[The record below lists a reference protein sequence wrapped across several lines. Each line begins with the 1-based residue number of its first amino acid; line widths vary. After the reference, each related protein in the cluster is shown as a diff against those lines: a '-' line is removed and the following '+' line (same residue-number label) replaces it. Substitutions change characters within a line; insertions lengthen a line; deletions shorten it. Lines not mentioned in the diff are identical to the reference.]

1 MRHNKIRYFMIALS
15 VWTLTCFFASTGM
28 ASFLSVR
35 TNYSVLTPD
44 GDGVKDYT
52 NISFTIPSAGTVKIK
67 ISQVLSKERVDTAEK
82 QYILVRNL
90 PHSGG
95 KYYNQAGTYTVKW
108 NGTNDAGQVVQNGIY
123 RVQIIFIPEKG
134 KQLVDSISIR
144 VEVIPI
150 FTDLKFL
157 PDPFTPGKEKATIE
171 YRLTKK
177 ALVRVRIT
185 GLSGIIFT
193 RNWKM
198 ESPDKFFVD
207 WNGKDQRTGRVAA
220 PGEYKVHLEARI
232 GDGEPVAM
240 STNFHITRYLAVEA
254 ISATPRTFDPKD
266 KGGNFSTRIAFMV
279 DNPNV
284 DYTVIIQDQSGNTVW
299 NKNFSSDYLRARG
312 FPSRRK
318 EFSWG
323 GLRDITL
330 TGSYVLKRT
339 EVTKEGEELIE
350 KTVAETV
357 NFQPI
362 IIGNLIYTN
371 NGKLDRGNVLQQL
384 KKDKLLYQKGDQYEY
399 RGAWWTIADVKFDKK
414 VINYLPNGVYT
425 IRIRVK
431 DPGSQKVSA
440 EFGTEVTIHSQI
452 KFKLCV
458 RDITPGDEQ
467 PEYQKQDASRLD
479 TKKPSLI
486 SSRSNES
493 ILNKTLLDQYQTLI
507 DQYQVSW
514 CQDEE
519 KIEGYK
525 TNKISN
531 FAIKGGTLKKGL
543 KNDVKIFD
551 PASLKWI
558 TAEKISPYLD
568 FRDDRIRIWFRVTKD
583 ADVRAQIRSSKGGVI
598 RRLTDKKA
606 HLASDISHSFFEWDG
621 FDDEGQIVPN
631 GFYIIDISATDTDPA
646 APKTLTTSPVISAED
661 IRRLTL
667 IDRKNSS
674 LLPQPKIEGSTQNI
688 VELFAFK
695 PVSSFNEISGYDNLG
710 GSGLNELLEK
720 SVSSTRQ
727 EQRDQE
733 GNFSIIFNNYD
744 GDEFFLEY
752 FYTAFTEK
760 KVSENESYYQI
771 TPVGKIAVKRSFDAG
786 GDKQQCKIDGE
797 WKEDLKPGIYDLW
810 VFAMKPGACRGS
822 TYGYNRYSRDP
833 DINWGRIEDLVECF
847 QSESMTV
854 KKIKVRAL
862 GHLTEAGAHL
872 KKVLAEGFST
882 MAAKAGASR

>member
-1 MRHNKIRYFMIALS
+1 
-15 VWTLTCFFASTGM
+15 M
-28 ASFLSVR
+28 ASLLSVR

-67 ISQVLSKERVDTAEK
+67 ISQVLSKERVDTTEK

-123 RVQIIFIPEKG
+123 RVQIIFLPEEG

-185 GLSGIIFT
+185 GPSGIIFS

-207 WNGKDQRTGRVAA
+207 WNGKDQQTGRVAV

-240 STNFHITRYLAVEA
+240 STNFHISRYLAVEA

-323 GLRDITL
+323 GLRDITI

-339 EVTKEGEELIE
+339 EVTKEREELIE

-357 NFQPI
+357 NFPPI
-362 IIGNLIYTN
+362 IIRRLIYNN

-414 VINYLPNGVYT
+414 VINYLPNGTYT

-458 RDITPGDEQ
+458 RDITPGDKQ
-467 PEYQKQDASRLD
+467 PDYKKRDAPQFD
-479 TKKPSLI
+479 TNKPHLNSLG
-486 SSRSNES
+486 NNKS
-493 ILNKTLLDQYQTLI
+493 ILNKTLMDQYQTLV

-519 KIEGYK
+519 KIV
-525 TNKISN
+525 SN

-551 PASLKWI
+551 SASLKWV
-558 TAEKISPYLD
+558 TVEKISPYLD

-598 RRLTDKKA
+598 RRLPDKKA
-606 HLASDISHSFFEWDG
+606 HLASNISHSFFEWDG
-621 FDDEGQIVPN
+621 FDDEGKIAPN

-646 APKTLTTSPVISAED
+646 TPKTLTTSPVISAED

-674 LLPQPKIEGSTQNI
+674 LLPQPKTEGSTLNV
-688 VELFAFK
+688 VELFAFN
-695 PVSSFNEISGYDNLG
+695 PVFSFNEISGYDEDS
-710 GSGLNELLEK
+710 GSGLSELLEK
-720 SVSSTRQ
+720 SESSARQ
-727 EQRDQE
+727 EKRGQE

-752 FYTAFTEK
+752 FYTAFTEQM
-760 KVSENESYYQI
+760 SENESYYQI
-771 TPVGKIAVKRSFDAG
+771 APVGKITVKSSFDAG
-786 GDKQQCKIDGE
+786 GDKQQCKIDGK

-810 VFAMKPGACRGS
+810 VFAMKPGVCKESMYR
-822 TYGYNRYSRDP
+822 YNGYSRNSDHK
-833 DINWGRIEDLVECF
+833 WKRIDKLVECF

>member
-1 MRHNKIRYFMIALS
+1 M
-15 VWTLTCFFASTGM
+15 
-28 ASFLSVR
+28 
-35 TNYSVLTPD
+35 LTPD
-44 GDGVKDYT
+44 GDGIQDNT
-52 NISFTIPSAGTVKIK
+52 NISFTIPAAGTVKIK
-67 ISQVLSKERVDTAEK
+67 ISQVLSKEREDTAEK

-90 PHSGG
+90 PHAGG
-95 KYYNQAGTYTVKW
+95 KYYDLAGTYTVKW

-123 RVQIIFIPEKG
+123 RVQIIFLPRAG
-134 KQLVDSISIR
+134 KQVVDSISLR

-177 ALVRVRIT
+177 ALVRVQIVGPR
-185 GLSGIIFT
+185 GILFT
-193 RNWKM
+193 RNWRT

-207 WNGKDQRTGRVAA
+207 WNGKDQQTGQMAT
-220 PGEYKVHLEARI
+220 PGEYKVFLEARI
-232 GDGEPVAM
+232 GDREPVLM

-279 DNPNV
+279 DHPSV

-299 NKNFSSDYLRARG
+299 NKNFSSTYDQGRG
-312 FPSRRK
+312 FSSRRK

-323 GLRDITL
+323 GLRNITL

-339 EVTKEGEELIE
+339 EVTKEGKESIE
-350 KTVAETV
+350 KTVAKTV
-357 NFQPI
+357 TFRPI
-362 IIGNLIYTN
+362 IISDLIYYN
-371 NGKLDRGNVLQQL
+371 NGKLDTRNVLQQL

-399 RGAWWTIADVKFDKK
+399 NGAWWTIADVKFDKK
-414 VINYLPNGVYT
+414 IINYLPNGVYT
-425 IRIRVK
+425 IRIRVR

-467 PEYQKQDASRLD
+467 PENQKQETSQLD
-479 TKKPSLI
+479 TNRSLLA
-486 SSRSNES
+486 SSQSTADV
-493 ILNKTLLDQYQTLI
+493 LDKTLRDQYQTLMN
-507 DQYQVSW
+507 QYQVSW
-514 CQDEE
+514 CQDED
-519 KIEGYK
+519 KSEGYK
-525 TNKISN
+525 INKISH
-531 FAIKGGTLKKGL
+531 FPIKGGTLKKGL

-551 PASLKWI
+551 AASLKWI

-568 FRDDRIRIWFRVTKD
+568 FQDDKVRIWFRVTKD
-583 ADVRAQIRSSKGGVI
+583 ADVRARIRSSKGGVI
-598 RRLTDKKA
+598 RRLAAKKA

-621 FDDEGQIVPN
+621 LDDEGKIVPN

-646 APKTLTTSPVISAED
+646 APKTLTTSPVISVED

-667 IDRKNSS
+667 IDRNNST
-674 LLPQPKIEGSTQNI
+674 LLPLSKIEGGTPNA

-695 PVSSFNEISGYDNLG
+695 PVYSFNEISGYDNLG

-720 SVSSTRQ
+720 SKTSARQ

-733 GNFSIIFNNYD
+733 GNFSIVLNNYD

-752 FYTAFTEK
+752 FYTAFTET

-771 TPVGKIAVKRSFDAG
+771 TPVGTITVKRSFDAG

-797 WKEDLKPGIYDLW
+797 WKEDIRSGIYDLW
-810 VFAMKPGACRGS
+810 VFAMKPGVCKGAG
-822 TYGYNRYSRDP
+822 YGYNRYSRDP
-833 DINWGRIEDLVECF
+833 DINWGRIENLVECF
-847 QSESMTV
+847 QTESMTV
-854 KKIKVRAL
+854 KKIQVRAL
-862 GHLTEAGAHL
+862 GHLTEVGTHL
-872 KKVLAEGFST
+872 KNVLAEGFAT
-882 MAAKAGASR
+882 MASKAGASR

>member
-1 MRHNKIRYFMIALS
+1 MRQNKIRYFLIALS
-15 VWTLTCFFASTGM
+15 VWALTCFFSSTSM
-28 ASFLSVR
+28 ASLLSVR

-67 ISQVLSKERVDTAEK
+67 ISQVLSKERVDTTEK

-123 RVQIIFIPEKG
+123 RVQIIFLPEEG

-185 GLSGIIFT
+185 GPSGIIFS

-207 WNGKDQRTGRVAA
+207 WNGKDQQTGRVAV

-240 STNFHITRYLAVEA
+240 STNFHISRYLAVEA

-318 EFSWG
+318 EFGWG
-323 GLRDITL
+323 GLRDITIV
-330 TGSYVLKRT
+330 GSYVLKRT

-350 KTVAETV
+350 KTIAETV
-357 NFQPI
+357 NFPPI
-362 IIGNLIYTN
+362 IIRKLIYNN
-371 NGKLDRGNVLQQL
+371 NGKLDGGNVLQQL

-414 VINYLPNGVYT
+414 VINYLPNGTYT

-458 RDITPGDEQ
+458 RDITPGDKQ
-467 PEYQKQDASRLD
+467 PDYQKQEAPQFD
-479 TKKPSLI
+479 TNKPHLNSPGNNK
-486 SSRSNES
+486 ST
-493 ILNKTLLDQYQTLI
+493 LNKTLM

-514 CQDEE
+514 CQDEG
-519 KIEGYK
+519 KSEGYK
-525 TNKISN
+525 SNKISN

-551 PASLKWI
+551 SAALKWV
-558 TAEKISPYLD
+558 TVEKISPYLD

-598 RRLTDKKA
+598 RRLPDKKA
-606 HLASDISHSFFEWDG
+606 HLASDISHSVFEWDG
-621 FDDEGQIVPN
+621 FDDEGKIAPN

-646 APKTLTTSPVISAED
+646 TPKTLTTSPVISAED

-674 LLPQPKIEGSTQNI
+674 LLPQPKTEGSTLNV
-688 VELFAFK
+688 VELFAFN
-695 PVSSFNEISGYDNLG
+695 PVFSFNEISGYDEDS
-710 GSGLNELLEK
+710 GSGLSELLEK
-720 SVSSTRQ
+720 SESSARQ
-727 EQRDQE
+727 EKRGQE

-752 FYTAFTEK
+752 FYTAFTEQM
-760 KVSENESYYQI
+760 SENESYYQI
-771 TPVGKIAVKRSFDAG
+771 APVGKITVKSSFDAG
-786 GDKQQCKIDGE
+786 GDKQQCKIDGK

-810 VFAMKPGACRGS
+810 VFAMKPGVCKESMYR
-822 TYGYNRYSRDP
+822 YNGYSRNSDHK
-833 DINWGRIEDLVECF
+833 WKRIEKLVECF

>member
-1 MRHNKIRYFMIALS
+1 MALS
-15 VWTLTCFFASTGM
+15 VGVLICFCASTSP
-28 ASFLSVR
+28 AALLSVR
-35 TNYSVLTPD
+35 TDYAVLTPD
-44 GDGVKDYT
+44 GDGIQDYT
-52 NISFTIPSAGTVKIK
+52 NISFTIPAAGTVKIK
-67 ISQVLSKERVDTAEK
+67 ISQVLSKDREDAVEK

-90 PHSGG
+90 PHAGG
-95 KYYNQAGTYTVKW
+95 KYYEQAGTYTVKW

-123 RVQIIFIPEKG
+123 RIQIIFLPREG
-134 KQLVDSISIR
+134 KQLVDAISIR

-177 ALVRVRIT
+177 ALVRVQIVGPR
-185 GLSGIIFT
+185 GILFT
-193 RNWKM
+193 RNWRT

-207 WNGKDQRTGRVAA
+207 WNGRDQQTGQMAT
-220 PGEYKVHLEARI
+220 PGEYKVYLEARI
-232 GDGEPVAM
+232 GDRQPVLM

-279 DNPNV
+279 DHPSV

-299 NKNFSSDYLRARG
+299 NKNFSSAYDQSRY
-312 FPSRRK
+312 PSKRK

-339 EVTKEGEELIE
+339 EVTKEGKELIE
-350 KTVAETV
+350 KTVAQTV
-357 NFQPI
+357 KFRPI
-362 IIGNLIYTN
+362 IISDLIYYD
-371 NGKLDRGNVLQQL
+371 NGKLDTRNVLQQL

-399 RGAWWTIADVKFDKK
+399 NGAWWTIADVKFDKK

-425 IRIRVK
+425 IRIRVR

-467 PEYQKQDASRLD
+467 PESQKQDASQLGTNR
-479 TKKPSLI
+479 SLLV
-486 SSRSNES
+486 SSRNTSG
-493 ILNKTLLDQYQTLI
+493 IIDQTLRDQYQTLMN
-507 DQYQVSW
+507 QYQVSW
-514 CQDEE
+514 CQDEDR
-519 KIEGYK
+519 IEGYK
-525 TNKISN
+525 TNKITH
-531 FAIKGGTLKKGL
+531 FPIKGGTLKEGL

-551 PASLKWI
+551 AASLKWI

-568 FRDDRIRIWFRVTKD
+568 FQDDKVRIWFRVTKD

-598 RRLTDKKA
+598 RRLAAKKA

-621 FDDEGQIVPN
+621 LDDEGKIVPN

-646 APKTLTTSPVISAED
+646 APKTLTTSPVISVED

-674 LLPQPKIEGSTQNI
+674 LLPQSKIEGSTPNA
-688 VELFAFK
+688 VELFAFS
-695 PVSSFNEISGYDNLG
+695 PVFSFNELSGYDTRG
-710 GSGLNELLEK
+710 GSGLSELLEK
-720 SVSSTRQ
+720 SKTSVRQ

-733 GNFSIIFNNYD
+733 GDFSVVFNNYD
-744 GDEFFLEY
+744 GDEFYLEY
-752 FYTAFTEK
+752 FYTAFTET
-760 KVSENESYYQI
+760 KVSGNESYYQTMPAGPI
-771 TPVGKIAVKRSFDAG
+771 TVKHSFDAG
-786 GDKQQCKIDGE
+786 GDQQQCKIDGE
-797 WKEDLKPGIYDLW
+797 WKEGLKPGIYDLW
-810 VFAMKPGACRGS
+810 VFAMKPKVYMES
-822 TYGYNRYSRDP
+822 TYGCDGMSRNSYPRNSDSRWNRV
-833 DINWGRIEDLVECF
+833 EQLVKCF
-847 QSESMTV
+847 QSKSMTV
-854 KKIKVRAL
+854 KKVQVRAL
-862 GHLTEAGAHL
+862 GHLTEAGTHL
-872 KKVLAEGFST
+872 KKVLAKGFTT